1 MTGSSLPKGDTGTA
15 VRAQPDLIG
24 VDFVGLNLDRKLA
37 PRKKGPQV
45 GTISDPIRGAT
56 YSYES
61 ECERTVS
68 TVLGSFPSV
77 LRMEQQVRVTYRLDR
92 TEHVH
97 FMDTRC
103 TYRSGKRIAYFV
115 KAKEESRISS
125 NADAIMDAICARH
138 GTRFADDYRFVS
150 FESLDPE
157 TVANANLIMRCAD
170 HLDAEALSAVR
181 AILPDLGPEATA
193 TEIGEATELGA
204 RGMRAAFALIPTG
217 ILLNPPGK
225 QLLFETPLTNLRS
238 RQPANQAA

>member
-1 MTGSSLPKGDTGTA
+1 VTGASLPKGDTGTA

-24 VDFVGLNLDRKLA
+24 VDFVGTNPDRKLA
-37 PRKKGPQV
+37 PRKAGPQV
-45 GTISDPIRGAT
+45 GTVSDPVRGAT
-56 YSYES
+56 YTYES

-77 LRMEQQVRVTYRLDR
+77 LRIEQQVKVSYRLNR
-92 TEHVH
+92 KEHVH

-150 FESLDPE
+150 FEGLDPA
-157 TVANANLIMRCAD
+157 TVVNANLIMRCVD
-170 HLDAEALSAVR
+170 EMDAEALRAVR
-181 AILPDLGPEATA
+181 DILPDLGPEASA
-193 TEIGEATELGA
+193 TEIGEATGLGA
-204 RGMRAAFALIPTG
+204 RGTRAAFALIPTG
-217 ILLNPPGK
+217 VLLNPPGE
-225 QLLFETPLTNLRS
+225 QLLFETPLTNIRS